1 MKAVFM
7 GTPEFASVI
16 LKALCESDHEVELVV
31 TQPDRARDRGKKI
44 QITPVKETA
53 LSYGIPVIQPEKIKT
68 DERTIEILE
77 KTDPDIIVVA
87 AYGQILPQ
95 RVLDIPRFGCVNVH
109 ASLLP
114 ELRGAS
120 PIQRAIARGDEKS
133 GVTIM
138 KMAAGLDTGDII
150 TQEETDISGLTG
162 GQLHDILADM
172 GAALLVKTL
181 SLIEEGRAVY
191 RPQDEN
197 KATYAGL
204 ISKKDGKIDFTR
216 SPEEVERMIRAY
228 DPWPGS
234 FCFMGDETIKIW
246 KAHVIDRPAQRP
258 SGEILAVSEKGIEI
272 SCGGKVLAADE
283 IQAPGKKR
291 LRADEYI
298 RGRSVKPGDILR

>member
-172 GAALLVKTL
+172 GAGLLVKTL

-216 SPEEVERMIRAY
+216 PPEEVERMIRAY

-258 SGEILAVSEKGIEI
+258 SGEILAVSEKSIEI

-291 LRADEYI
+291 LRTDEYI

>member
-53 LSYGIPVIQPEKIKT
+53 LSYGVPVIQPEKIKT

-120 PIQRAIARGDEKS
+120 PIQRAIAQGDKKS

-172 GAALLVKTL
+172 GAGLLVKTL

-216 SPEEVERMIRAY
+216 PPEEVERMIRAY

-246 KAHVIDRPAQRP
+246 KAHVIDRLAQRP

>member
-53 LSYGIPVIQPEKIKT
+53 LSYGVPVIQPEKIKT

-120 PIQRAIARGDEKS
+120 PIQRAIAQGDKKS

-172 GAALLVKTL
+172 GAGLLVKTL

-216 SPEEVERMIRAY
+216 PPEEVERMIRAY

-258 SGEILAVSEKGIEI
+258 SGEILAVSEKGIEF

>member
-1 MKAVFM
+1 M

>member
-53 LSYGIPVIQPEKIKT
+53 LSYGVPVIQPEKIKT

-120 PIQRAIARGDEKS
+120 PIQRAIAQGDKKS

-138 KMAAGLDTGDII
+138 KMATGLDTGDII

-172 GAALLVKTL
+172 GAGLLVKTL

-216 SPEEVERMIRAY
+216 PPEEVERMIRAY

>member
-120 PIQRAIARGDEKS
+120 PIQRAIAQGDKKS

-234 FCFMGDETIKIW
+234 FCFMGDKTIKIW
-246 KAHVIDRPAQRP
+246 KAHVIDRPARRP

>member
-95 RVLDIPRFGCVNVH
+95 RVLDIPHFGCVNVH

-172 GAALLVKTL
+172 GAGLLVKTL

-216 SPEEVERMIRAY
+216 PPEEVERMIRAY

>member
-68 DERTIEILE
+68 DERAIEILE

-120 PIQRAIARGDEKS
+120 PIQRAIAQGDKKS

-246 KAHVIDRPAQRP
+246 KAHVIDRPARRP

>member
-1 MKAVFM
+1 M
-7 GTPEFASVI
+7 
-16 LKALCESDHEVELVV
+16 
-31 TQPDRARDRGKKI
+31 
-44 QITPVKETA
+44 
-53 LSYGIPVIQPEKIKT
+53 IQPEKIKT
-68 DERTIEILE
+68 DERAIEILE

-95 RVLDIPRFGCVNVH
+95 RVLDIPHFGCVNVH

-120 PIQRAIARGDEKS
+120 PIQRAIAQGDKKS

-138 KMAAGLDTGDII
+138 QMAAGLDTGDII

-216 SPEEVERMIRAY
+216 PPEEVERMIRAY
-228 DPWPGS
+228 DPWPGHS
-234 FCFMGDETIKIW
+234 VSWEM
-246 KAHVIDRPAQRP
+246 RLSR
-258 SGEILAVSEKGIEI
+258 SG
-272 SCGGKVLAADE
+272 
-283 IQAPGKKR
+283 R
-291 LRADEYI
+291 LT
-298 RGRSVKPGDILR
+298 

>member
-120 PIQRAIARGDEKS
+120 PIQRAIAQGDKKS

-246 KAHVIDRPAQRP
+246 KAHVIDRPARRP

>member
-120 PIQRAIARGDEKS
+120 PIQRAIARGDKKS

-172 GAALLVKTL
+172 GAGLLVKTL

-216 SPEEVERMIRAY
+216 PPEEVERMIRAF

-234 FCFMGDETIKIW
+234 FCFMGDDTIKIW

>member
-68 DERTIEILE
+68 DERAIEILE

-95 RVLDIPRFGCVNVH
+95 RVLDIPHFGCVNVH

-120 PIQRAIARGDEKS
+120 PIQRAIAQGDKKS

-138 KMAAGLDTGDII
+138 QMAAGLDTGDII

-216 SPEEVERMIRAY
+216 PPEEVERMIRAY

-246 KAHVIDRPAQRP
+246 KAHVIDRLAQRP

>member
-53 LSYGIPVIQPEKIKT
+53 LSYGVPVIQPEKIKT

-120 PIQRAIARGDEKS
+120 PIQRAIAQGDKKS

-172 GAALLVKTL
+172 GAGLLVKTL

-216 SPEEVERMIRAY
+216 PPEEVERMIRAY

>member
-53 LSYGIPVIQPEKIKT
+53 LFYGIPVIQPEKIKT

-120 PIQRAIARGDEKS
+120 PIQKAIARGDEKS

-172 GAALLVKTL
+172 GAGLLVKTL

-216 SPEEVERMIRAY
+216 PPEEVERMIRAY

-258 SGEILAVSEKGIEI
+258 SGEILAVSENSIEI

-283 IQAPGKKR
+283 IQAPGKKS
-291 LRADEYI
+291 LRPDDYI
-298 RGRSVKPGDILR
+298 RGRSVTPPHSLR

>member
-1 MKAVFM
+1 M

-120 PIQRAIARGDEKS
+120 PIQRAIAQGDKKS

-172 GAALLVKTL
+172 GAGLLVKTL

-216 SPEEVERMIRAY
+216 PPEEVERMIRAY

-246 KAHVIDRPAQRP
+246 KAHVIDRPARRP

>member
-120 PIQRAIARGDEKS
+120 PIQRAIAQGDKKS

-172 GAALLVKTL
+172 GAGLLVKTL

-216 SPEEVERMIRAY
+216 PPEEVERMIRAY

-246 KAHVIDRPAQRP
+246 KAHVIDRPARRP

>member
-246 KAHVIDRPAQRP
+246 KAHVIDRPARRP

>member
-120 PIQRAIARGDEKS
+120 PIQKAIARGDEKS

-172 GAALLVKTL
+172 GAGLLVKTL

-216 SPEEVERMIRAY
+216 PPEEVERMIRAY

-258 SGEILAVSEKGIEI
+258 SGEILAVSENSIEI

-291 LRADEYI
+291 LRTDEYI

>member
-16 LKALCESDHEVELVV
+16 LKALCESGHEVELVV

-120 PIQRAIARGDEKS
+120 PIQRAIAQGDEKS

-172 GAALLVKTL
+172 GAGLLVKTL

-216 SPEEVERMIRAY
+216 PPEEVERMIRAF

>member
-68 DERTIEILE
+68 DEMTIEILE

-120 PIQRAIARGDEKS
+120 PIQKAIARGDEKS

-172 GAALLVKTL
+172 GAGLLVKTL

-216 SPEEVERMIRAY
+216 PPEEVERMIRAY

-258 SGEILAVSEKGIEI
+258 SGEILAVSENSIEI

>member
-16 LKALCESDHEVELVV
+16 LKALCESGHEVELVV

-44 QITPVKETA
+44 QITQVKETA

-120 PIQRAIARGDEKS
+120 PIQRAIAQGDEKS

-172 GAALLVKTL
+172 GAGLLVKTL

-216 SPEEVERMIRAY
+216 PPEEVERMIRAF

>member
-120 PIQRAIARGDEKS
+120 PIQRAIAQGDEKS

-172 GAALLVKTL
+172 GAGLLVKTL

-216 SPEEVERMIRAY
+216 PPEEVERMIRAF